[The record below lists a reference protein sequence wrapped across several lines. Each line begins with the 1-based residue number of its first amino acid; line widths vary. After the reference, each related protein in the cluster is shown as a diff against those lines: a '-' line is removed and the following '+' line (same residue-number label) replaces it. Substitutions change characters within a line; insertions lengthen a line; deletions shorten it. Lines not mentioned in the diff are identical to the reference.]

1 MIKMKFIFTF
11 RALCSILSL
20 GYSQK
25 KKTIYLIRH
34 GETDFNTDPVPRVRG
49 RINVPL
55 NDIGIAHCKAAGDF
69 LSNVEIGK
77 VYYSEI
83 PRARQSAECVVQQHS
98 SKVEMIEEPLVIDI
112 SWGIFEGKTYLEAFG
127 DEKGGDLVFHPERL
141 IVPEG
146 DTFYAVMDRLRR
158 FFVKFWESDEEVCTI
173 VTHGA
178 VTNVISLMLL
188 QAPLEMF
195 NTMYMSACG
204 VSKIQMKSIYDFT
217 IEYWNAKYFLKEG
230 EKKYLNK

>member
-1 MIKMKFIFTF
+1 MKFIFIILFIT
-11 RALCSILSL
+11 SILSFA
-20 GYSQK
+20 YSQR
-25 KKTIYLIRH
+25 KKTIYLVRH

-69 LSNVEIGK
+69 LSNENIGK
-77 VYYSEI
+77 IYYSEI
-83 PRARQSAECVVQQHS
+83 PRARQSAECVAQQH
-98 SKVEMIEEPLVIDI
+98 KTKIEMIEEPLVIDI

-158 FFVKFWESDEEVCTI
+158 FFVKFW
-173 VTHGA
+173 
-178 VTNVISLMLL
+178 
-188 QAPLEMF
+188 
-195 NTMYMSACG
+195 
-204 VSKIQMKSIYDFT
+204 
-217 IEYWNAKYFLKEG
+217 
-230 EKKYLNK
+230 

>member
-1 MIKMKFIFTF
+1 MK
-11 RALCSILSL
+11 SILTSIIL
-20 GYSQK
+20 SIIITLSYSQK

-69 LSNVEIGK
+69 LSNEEIGK

-83 PRARQSAECVVQQHS
+83 PRARQSAECVVQQHKT
-98 SKVEMIEEPLVIDI
+98 KVEMIEEPLVIDI

-146 DTFYAVMDRLRR
+146 DTFYSVMDRLRR
-158 FFVKFWESDEEVCTI
+158 FFVKFWESDEEICTI

-178 VTNVISLMLL
+178 VTNIMSLMFL

-195 NTMYMSACG
+195 NAMYMSACG

-217 IEYWNAKYFLKEG
+217 IESWNAKYFLKEG

>member
-1 MIKMKFIFTF
+1 MKFILAFI
-11 RALCSILSL
+11 ALCSILSL

>member
-1 MIKMKFIFTF
+1 MRAAYIFIAF
-11 RALCSILSL
+11 ILLSFVK
-20 GYSQK
+20 SDK
-25 KKTIYLIRH
+25 KKIIYLVRH
-34 GETDFNTDPVPRVRG
+34 GETNFNTDPVPRVRG

-69 LSNVEIGK
+69 LANEKSGK
-77 VYYSEI
+77 IDYSAI
-83 PRARQSAECVVQQHS
+83 PRAKQSAECVVQQHNT
-98 SKVEMIEEPLVIDI
+98 KVEMIEEPLVIDI

-146 DTFYAVMDRLRR
+146 DTFYSVMDRLRR

-178 VTNVISLMLL
+178 VTNVMSLMFL

-195 NTMYMSACG
+195 NAMYMSACG

-217 IEYWNAKYFLKEG
+217 IEYWNAKYFLKDG
-230 EKKYLNK
+230 EKKYLKK

>member
-1 MIKMKFIFTF
+1 MKFIFIILFLST
-11 RALCSILSL
+11 ILSPA
-20 GYSQK
+20 YSQK

-34 GETDFNTDPVPRVRG
+34 GETDFNTDPVPRVRV

-55 NDIGIAHCKAAGDF
+55 NDIGVAHCRAAGDF
-69 LSNVEIGK
+69 LSNDNIGK
-77 VYYSEI
+77 IYYSEI
-83 PRARQSAECVVQQHS
+83 PRARQSAECVAQQHKT
-98 SKVEMIEEPLVIDI
+98 KVDMIEEPLVIDI

-158 FFVKFWESDEEVCTI
+158 FFIKFWESDEEICTI

-178 VTNVISLMLL
+178 VTNVMSLMFL

-195 NTMYMSACG
+195 NAMYMSACG

-217 IEYWNAKYFLKEG
+217 IEYWNAKYFLKDG
-230 EKKYLNK
+230 EKKYLKK

>member
-1 MIKMKFIFTF
+1 MKYFLIFVVFIAF
-11 RALCSILSL
+11 LSQV
-20 GYSQK
+20 YSQK
-25 KKTIYLIRH
+25 KKTIYILRH
-34 GETDFNTDPVPRVRG
+34 GETNFNTDPVPRVRG

-69 LSNVEIGK
+69 LANENIGK

-83 PRARQSAECVVQQHS
+83 PRARQSAECVVQQHKT
-98 SKVEMIEEPLVIDI
+98 KVEMVEEPLVIDI
-112 SWGIFEGKTYLEAFG
+112 SWGIFEGKTYMEAFG

-146 DTFYAVMDRLRR
+146 DTFYSVMDRLRR

-178 VTNVISLMLL
+178 VTNVMSLMFL

-195 NTMYMSACG
+195 NAMYMSACG

-217 IEYWNAKYFLKEG
+217 IEYWNAKYLLFKNNLLHD
-230 EKKYLNK
+230 YNN

>member
-1 MIKMKFIFTF
+1 MKFIFTF
-11 RALCSILSL
+11 IALCSILSL

>member
-1 MIKMKFIFTF
+1 MKFISIILF
-11 RALCSILSL
+11 LCSIISL
-20 GYSQK
+20 ASTQK

-69 LSNVEIGK
+69 LSNENIGK
-77 VYYSEI
+77 IYYSEI
-83 PRARQSAECVVQQHS
+83 PRARQSAECVAQQHKTS
-98 SKVEMIEEPLVIDI
+98 IEMIEEPLVIDI

-178 VTNVISLMLL
+178 VTNVMSLMFL

-195 NTMYMSACG
+195 NAMYMSACG

-217 IEYWNAKYFLKEG
+217 IEYWNAKYFLKDG
-230 EKKYLNK
+230 EKKYLKK

>member
-1 MIKMKFIFTF
+1 MKFIFTF
-11 RALCSILSL
+11 IALCSILSL

-217 IEYWNAKYFLKEG
+217 IEYWNAKYFLKGG

>member
-1 MIKMKFIFTF
+1 MKFNFAFIGLIT
-11 RALCSILSL
+11 LLSIVHAE
-20 GYSQK
+20 K
-25 KKTIYLIRH
+25 KKIIYLIRH
-34 GETDFNTDPVPRVRG
+34 GETNFNTDPVPRVRG

-55 NDIGIAHCKAAGDF
+55 NDMGIAHCKAAGDF

-83 PRARQSAECVVQQHS
+83 PRARQSAECVVQQHN

>member
-1 MIKMKFIFTF
+1 MKFISIILF
-11 RALCSILSL
+11 LCSIISL
-20 GYSQK
+20 ASTQK

-69 LSNVEIGK
+69 LSNENIGK
-77 VYYSEI
+77 IYYSEI
-83 PRARQSAECVVQQHS
+83 PRARQSAECVAQQH
-98 SKVEMIEEPLVIDI
+98 KTNIEMIEEPLVIDI

-178 VTNVISLMLL
+178 VTNVMSLMFL

-195 NTMYMSACG
+195 NAMYMSACG

-217 IEYWNAKYFLKEG
+217 IEYWNAKYFLKDG
-230 EKKYLNK
+230 EKKYLKK

>member
-1 MIKMKFIFTF
+1 MKYIFIFI
-11 RALCSILSL
+11 ALCSILSL

>member
-1 MIKMKFIFTF
+1 MKFISIILF
-11 RALCSILSL
+11 LCSIISL
-20 GYSQK
+20 ASTQK

-69 LSNVEIGK
+69 LSNENIGK
-77 VYYSEI
+77 IYYSEI
-83 PRARQSAECVVQQHS
+83 PRARQSAECVAQQH
-98 SKVEMIEEPLVIDI
+98 KTNIEMIEEPLVIDI
-112 SWGIFEGKTYLEAFG
+112 SGGIFEGKTYLEAFG

-178 VTNVISLMLL
+178 VTNVMSLMFL

-195 NTMYMSACG
+195 NAMYMSACG

-217 IEYWNAKYFLKEG
+217 IEYWNAKYFLKDG
-230 EKKYLNK
+230 EKKYLKK

>member
-1 MIKMKFIFTF
+1 
-11 RALCSILSL
+11 
-20 GYSQK
+20 
-25 KKTIYLIRH
+25 
-34 GETDFNTDPVPRVRG
+34 
-49 RINVPL
+49 
-55 NDIGIAHCKAAGDF
+55 
-69 LSNVEIGK
+69 
-77 VYYSEI
+77 
-83 PRARQSAECVVQQHS
+83 
-98 SKVEMIEEPLVIDI
+98 
-112 SWGIFEGKTYLEAFG
+112 
-127 DEKGGDLVFHPERL
+127 
-141 IVPEG
+141 
-146 DTFYAVMDRLRR
+146 MDRLRR